1 MKKTAAIYARVSSE
15 RQKEEGTIGSQT
27 ALLLEYAQAHEWSVP
42 AEWIFEDE
50 GYSGAML
57 ARPGLERLR
66 DLAAEGQLQAVLIYA
81 PDRLSRKYAYQ
92 VLLIEEFS
100 RQGVETIFLKS
111 AAAETPEERLLLQ
124 FQGMIAEYERAQIA
138 ERTRRGKRHRAK
150 AGCVNVLCGAPY
162 GYRYIKKSEHS
173 EAYFEVVEAQAEVV
187 RKIFTWYTQQLWSI
201 GAIGRQLN
209 EDQIQT
215 RSGRGLWERSTVWGM
230 LRNPAYQGSACFGKT
245 EVCAR
250 QRITRPLRQKGG
262 YSRRSSSSREKER
275 SQWIEIA
282 VPALVSKE
290 TFALAQERLA
300 KNKELSLRNT
310 REPTLLQGLL
320 VCEQCGYGL
329 YRTSTRTTRR
339 QIKYYRCLGSDR
351 YRHLR
356 GPACSCRPIRQEYL
370 DDLVWQEL
378 LRLLRTPQ
386 LIQAELE
393 RRRTES
399 LNSSPVQ
406 QRQEQVKRE
415 LARLSQQMDKLLD
428 AYQEGLMTL
437 GDLRK
442 RSPEIK
448 KKIGALEQEQQNLN
462 LRAVEDK
469 RWIELSNSMETF
481 LGRLN
486 ETAQRMT
493 AAEKQKVLRTVVKQI
508 TVGKDLITIH
518 HSIPVGTGLGSTEAS
533 YSLCTRG
540 QRSALR
546 HALRRGFHAALRQ
559 LYPGSQV
566 GSDQPKHPLVQ
577 DAARQQSHQTIELH
591 GIEERFEV
599 AVHRVAVCR
608 LCRLLHTAH
617 RLVGPLT
624 VAEPIAVRAEVRIED
639 RGQYLRDR
647 LLYDTVQD
655 RRYAQG
661 TQIPVGLG
669 NEHPSHGRRVIRA
682 CHQART
688 NLLPVLPGKG
698 GELGDGHPIHP
709 GRPAIGLHPEP
720 CRLQVSRVED
730 PFQ

>member
-15 RQKEEGTIGSQT
+15 RQKEEGTIASQT
-27 ALLLEYAQAHEWSVP
+27 ALLLEHAKVHELTVP
-42 AEWIFEDE
+42 SEWIFEDE
-50 GYSGAML
+50 GYSGAVL

-66 DLAAEGQLQAVLIYA
+66 DLAAEGQMEMVLIYA

-100 RQGVETIFLKS
+100 RHGVETIFLKS
-111 AAAETPEERLLLQ
+111 AAGETPEERLMLQ

-173 EAYFEVVEAQAEVV
+173 QAYYEIVEAQAEVV
-187 RKIFTWYTQQLWSI
+187 RKIFIWYTQELWSI
-201 GAIGRQLN
+201 GAIARQLN
-209 EDQIQT
+209 QQQIQT
-215 RSGRGLWERSTVWGM
+215 RTGRGLWERSTVWGM

-245 EVCAR
+245 ELCAR

-282 VPALVSKE
+282 VPALVSQE

-300 KNKELSLRNT
+300 QNKQLSLRST

-320 VCEQCGYGL
+320 VCEQCGYAL

-356 GPACSCRPIRQEYL
+356 GPACSCRPIRQDYL

-406 QRQEQVKRE
+406 QRQEQLQRE
-415 LARLSQQMDKLLD
+415 LTRLSQQMDKLLD

-437 GDLRK
+437 ADLRK
-442 RSPEIK
+442 RSPQIK
-448 KKIGALEQEQQNLN
+448 NKIGALEKEQQSLN

-469 RWIELSNSMETF
+469 RWIELNNSVETF

-486 ETAQRMT
+486 GTVQKMT
-493 AAEKQKVLRTVVKQI
+493 PVEKQKVLRIMVKQI

-518 HSIPVGTGLGSTEAS
+518 HSIPVGVAHGSAEPSS
-533 YSLCTRG
+533 YPLCTRSHLALAG
-540 QRSALR
+540 QPHVGRDGKGHTQPNQNTTRPS
-546 HALRRGFHAALRQ
+546 Q
-559 LYPGSQV
+559 L
-566 GSDQPKHPLVQ
+566 HPL
-577 DAARQQSHQTIELH
+577 
-591 GIEERFEV
+591 
-599 AVHRVAVCR
+599 
-608 LCRLLHTAH
+608 
-617 RLVGPLT
+617 
-624 VAEPIAVRAEVRIED
+624 
-639 RGQYLRDR
+639 RG
-647 LLYDTVQD
+647 
-655 RRYAQG
+655 
-661 TQIPVGLG
+661 
-669 NEHPSHGRRVIRA
+669 
-682 CHQART
+682 
-688 NLLPVLPGKG
+688 
-698 GELGDGHPIHP
+698 
-709 GRPAIGLHPEP
+709 
-720 CRLQVSRVED
+720 
-730 PFQ
+730 

>member
-1 MKKTAAIYARVSSE
+1 MKKTAAFCARVSSE
-15 RQKEEGTIGSQT
+15 RQKEEGTIASQT
-27 ALLLEYAQAHEWSVP
+27 ALLLEHAKDHELAVP
-42 AEWIFEDE
+42 SEWIFEDE
-50 GYSGAML
+50 GYSGAVL

-66 DLAAEGQLQAVLIYA
+66 DLAAEGQIEMVLIYA

-100 RQGVETIFLKS
+100 RHGVETIFLKS
-111 AAAETPEERLLLQ
+111 AGGETPEERLMLQ

-173 EAYFEVVEAQAEVV
+173 QAYYEIVEAQAEVV
-187 RKIFTWYTQQLWSI
+187 RKIFIWCTQELWSI
-201 GAIGRQLN
+201 GAIARQLN
-209 EDQIQT
+209 QQQIQT

-245 EVCAR
+245 ELCAR

-282 VPALVSKE
+282 VPALVSRE
-290 TFALAQERLA
+290 TFALTQERLA
-300 KNKELSLRNT
+300 QNKQLSLRST

-320 VCEQCGYGL
+320 VCEQCGYAL

-356 GPACSCRPIRQEYL
+356 GPACSCRPIRQDYL

-406 QRQEQVKRE
+406 QRQEQLKRE
-415 LARLSQQMDKLLD
+415 LTRLSQQMDKLLD
-428 AYQEGLMTL
+428 AYQEGLLTL
-437 GDLRK
+437 ADLRK
-442 RSPEIK
+442 RSPQVK
-448 KKIGALEQEQQNLN
+448 NKIGALEKEQQSLN

-469 RWIELSNSMETF
+469 RWIELNNSVETF

-486 ETAQRMT
+486 GTVQKMT
-493 AAEKQKVLRTVVKQI
+493 LVEKQKVLRTMVKQI

-518 HSIPVGTGLGSTEAS
+518 HSIPVGAAHGSAEPSS
-533 YSLCTRG
+533 YPLCTR
-540 QRSALR
+540 SHLSTA
-546 HALRRGFHAALRQ
+546 RQ
-559 LYPGSQV
+559 LHV
-566 GSDQPKHPLVQ
+566 GWHGAGRQSGDQTR
-577 DAARQQSHQTIELH
+577 RQGQL
-591 GIEERFEV
+591 R
-599 AVHRVAVCR
+599 A
-608 LCRLLHTAH
+608 LCR
-617 RLVGPLT
+617 
-624 VAEPIAVRAEVRIED
+624 
-639 RGQYLRDR
+639 
-647 LLYDTVQD
+647 
-655 RRYAQG
+655 
-661 TQIPVGLG
+661 
-669 NEHPSHGRRVIRA
+669 
-682 CHQART
+682 
-688 NLLPVLPGKG
+688 
-698 GELGDGHPIHP
+698 
-709 GRPAIGLHPEP
+709 
-720 CRLQVSRVED
+720 
-730 PFQ
+730 